1 MKLKLRKHQIA
12 ALKNTLK
19 EFKTNNKATVV
30 LPCGTGKT
38 VVMGSILE
46 ELNLNSAVVFAPT
59 ILLTYQNFVSIKS
72 NSNMDFEAIMISSK
86 KDESY
91 DLSKVDYRI
100 KNTTDF
106 NELSSFIDTCE
117 RNDKKYIIFSTYMS
131 NELLSGLNFD
141 IIMYDEAHRT
151 AGSTNKLAANSLF
164 IDSQYKYFT
173 TATPRILKKQ
183 RDANPDQ
190 HKQLTNGVCMNDTS
204 IYGNV
209 AFSMSFKEAIQEGY
223 ITDYNVVIYG
233 IDLAKVPSEFLIDDE
248 TLAIYAAKK
257 AFNEIPNVKKMLTF
271 HNRCIVA
278 KNFAE
283 FSSKVMPEIKSFY
296 VDGKM
301 KVEDRNDALR
311 DFIECDRGLMANVK
325 VLAEGAD
332 YPAIDTVLFASKKTS
347 VPDIVQAVGRALRL
361 YKGKEKAHILLPI
374 FYNPVNE
381 TEKVLI
387 DSHASLNIITNTL
400 LALSSMDERIES
412 FINSVST
419 KKDAENLNE
428 ILNKEEGSNN
438 VLHDETFKFLKDL
451 NEGKLPITFDGLD
464 KILMEAVFF
473 DVVDRSRNNWF
484 ATMKLAYCLQFG
496 EEEGLRLFNKRMEE

>member
-106 NELSSFIDTCE
+106 NELSSFIDKCK

-183 RDANPDQ
+183 RDASPDK

-233 IDLAKVPSEFLIDDE
+233 IDLAKVPSEFKIDYE

-283 FSSKVMPEIKSFY
+283 LSLWVFVRSKF
-296 VDGKM
+296 
-301 KVEDRNDALR
+301 
-311 DFIECDRGLMANVK
+311 
-325 VLAEGAD
+325 
-332 YPAIDTVLFASKKTS
+332 
-347 VPDIVQAVGRALRL
+347 
-361 YKGKEKAHILLPI
+361 
-374 FYNPVNE
+374 
-381 TEKVLI
+381 
-387 DSHASLNIITNTL
+387 
-400 LALSSMDERIES
+400 
-412 FINSVST
+412 
-419 KKDAENLNE
+419 
-428 ILNKEEGSNN
+428 
-438 VLHDETFKFLKDL
+438 
-451 NEGKLPITFDGLD
+451 
-464 KILMEAVFF
+464 
-473 DVVDRSRNNWF
+473 
-484 ATMKLAYCLQFG
+484 
-496 EEEGLRLFNKRMEE
+496 